1 MPDIQG
7 IIIITKQQRENHMQK
22 LNEYINDLTQTGDL
36 DSAGLRQA
44 SNDFLDMASAMRGS
58 RIKIT
63 IGGSI
68 DLDLAA
74 ILGEEI
80 DALNAHLQ
88 EQADYLVKMATY
100 FVDCADEE
108 AENEADEAEY
118 VREVSSPYLSG
129 RV

>member
-1 MPDIQG
+1 MGQI
-7 IIIITKQQRENHMQK
+7 MQK

-44 SNDFLDMASAMRGS
+44 SNDFLDMARAMRGS

-74 ILGEEI
+74 ILDDEI
-80 DALNAHLQ
+80 EAMNAHLQ

-108 AENEADEAEY
+108 AENEANEAEY

-129 RV
+129 RI